1 MMQMQPNP
9 QQMFM
14 QQTAM
19 GNPMGMGPGG
29 LPGPPPGS
37 QMPPGP
43 RMGFNQNIGPLAY
56 LEKTT
61 NNIDLGDQ
69 RR

>member
-14 QQTAM
+14 PNVGAM
-19 GNPMGMGPGG
+19 GSPMGMGPG
-29 LPGPPPGS
+29 PSGPPG
-37 QMPPGP
+37 PPGP